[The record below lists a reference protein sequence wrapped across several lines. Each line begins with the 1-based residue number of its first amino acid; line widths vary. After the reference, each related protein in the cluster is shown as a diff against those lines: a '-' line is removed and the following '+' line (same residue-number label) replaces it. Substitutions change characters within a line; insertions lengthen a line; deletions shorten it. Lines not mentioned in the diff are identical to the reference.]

1 MTISV
6 TPELDRFVK
15 EQVESGKYASS
26 SEVVRAGLRL
36 LYEREQERAERREA
50 LKRLVREGLE
60 DLESGKVVDSKR
72 VFARMRKII
81 DQAEREAGV
90 EITATR

>member
-36 LYEREQERAERREA
+36 LYEREQERTERREA
-50 LKRLVREGLE
+50 LKRLVQEGLH
-60 DLESGKVVDSKR
+60 DLESGKVADSKR
-72 VFARMRKII
+72 VFARMRNII
-81 DQAEREAGV
+81 DQAEREASV
-90 EITATR
+90 EISATR

>member
-15 EQVESGKYASS
+15 EQVESGRYASS

-36 LYEREQERAERREA
+36 LYEREQERTERREA
-50 LKRLVREGLE
+50 LKRLVQEGLE
-60 DLESGKVVDSKR
+60 DVQSGKLAESRTVFSK
-72 VFARMRKII
+72 MRKII
-81 DQAEREAGV
+81 DQAEREATV
-90 EITATR
+90 DISSPH

>member
-15 EQVESGKYASS
+15 EQVESGRYASS
-26 SEVVRAGLRL
+26 SEVVRAALRL
-36 LYEREQERAERREA
+36 LYEREQELTERREA
-50 LKRLVREGLE
+50 LKRLVQEGLN
-60 DLESGKVVDSKR
+60 DLQSGKIAESRSVFSK
-72 VFARMRKII
+72 MRTII

-90 EITATR
+90 EITPTR

>member
-36 LYEREQERAERREA
+36 LYEREQERMERREA
-50 LKRLVREGLE
+50 LKRLVQEGLD
-60 DLESGKVVDSKR
+60 DLQSGKIADSR
-72 VFARMRKII
+72 SVFSKMRTII
-81 DQAEREAGV
+81 DQAEREASV
-90 EITATR
+90 EINATR

>member
-36 LYEREQERAERREA
+36 LYEREQERTERREA
-50 LKRLVREGLE
+50 LKRLVQEGL
-60 DLESGKVVDSKR
+60 DDFRSGKVAESRSVFSK
-72 VFARMRKII
+72 MRNII
-81 DQAEREAGV
+81 NQAESEAG
-90 EITATR
+90 

>member
-15 EQVESGKYASS
+15 EQVETGKYASS

-50 LKRLVREGLE
+50 LKRLVQEGLD
-60 DLESGKVVDSKR
+60 DLQSGKIADSR
-72 VFARMRKII
+72 SVFSKMRTII
-81 DQAEREAGV
+81 DQAEREATV
-90 EITATR
+90 EIAATR

>member
-15 EQVESGKYASS
+15 EQVESGRYASS

-36 LYEREQERAERREA
+36 LYEREQERIERREA
-50 LKRLVREGLE
+50 LKRLVDEGLD
-60 DLESGKVVDSKR
+60 DLRSGRVAESKTVFSK
-72 VFARMRKII
+72 MRRII
-81 DQAEREAGV
+81 DQAERD
-90 EITATR
+90 ATVDIASTG